1 MEMCAAAG
9 STLMM
14 SPGFSLSPY
23 PSLLWGGQSSLHQ
36 PRPTA
41 PNRYQPPAL
50 SVDTLHMWRGKE
62 RKRQEGEM
70 WIRWHHP
77 MWKPSS
83 LQWRHLQTLG
93 SSSSVAAGDPN
104 RRLAAL
110 HSTLRSTFSP
120 HLYSMLLNFSFL
132 SSLFFSPMRCSC
144 WLLLLFTFHPP
155 VLPHLLRIELGT
167 LPRIK
172 MDQWISSKYSRRRAA
187 LGCDWEV
194 WTERRWYTSW
204 ISWGITIVTLQIN
217 VAQFRVYFLHN
228 KCSTDF
234 YTGKKKLY

>member
-132 SSLFFSPMRCSC
+132 SSLFFFPYALLVLASPSLHFPPPRPSTSAKNRARHFAKNKDGSVDFFKVFTPESCSRL
-144 WLLLLFTFHPP
+144 WLGGVNWKAVIHKLNFMGYNHSY
-155 VLPHLLRIELGT
+155 IA
-167 LPRIK
+167 
-172 MDQWISSKYSRRRAA
+172 D
-187 LGCDWEV
+187 
-194 WTERRWYTSW
+194 
-204 ISWGITIVTLQIN
+204 
-217 VAQFRVYFLHN
+217 
-228 KCSTDF
+228 KCSPI
-234 YTGKKKLY
+234 